1 MMTPRCKAL
10 DICEKMGFIKG
21 EIMGINYL
29 SKTYSMVAVNE
40 IILFLTQI
48 NATSDDLL
56 YWEEVEKE
64 IQNVYEESIQES
76 INKFKKL

>member
-1 MMTPRCKAL
+1 MTPKEKAL
-10 DICEKMGFIKG
+10 NICEKMGFIKG

-48 NATSDDLL
+48 NATSYDLL